1 MHDTEYSLLLLFE
14 LLEKQTVPITI
25 FWPLAGFAIS
35 IVLTLDRTLY
45 RKGFFKKDYFDGYN
59 LRSYANWSILLWY
72 VPSRPRLPNNNSSTF
87 TPPFFAITLTN
98 LASIGECAS

>member
-45 RKGFFKKDYFDGYN
+45 RKGFFKKDYFDGYYV
-59 LRSYANWSILLWY
+59 RSYANWSILLWY
-72 VPSRPRLPNNNSSTF
+72 VPSRPRLPSSNNTF
-87 TPPFFAITLTN
+87 TPLFFAITHTN
-98 LASIGECAS
+98 LAKIGEWAS